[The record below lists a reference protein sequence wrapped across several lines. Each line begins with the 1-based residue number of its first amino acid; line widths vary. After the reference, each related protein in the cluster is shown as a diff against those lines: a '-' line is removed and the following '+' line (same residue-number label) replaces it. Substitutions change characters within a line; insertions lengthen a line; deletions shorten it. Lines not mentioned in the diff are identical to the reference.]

1 MQSFLINS
9 TRESLN
15 TFYNFL
21 ITELW
26 KAKPLTILIV
36 GLSHKVSI
44 DVWLEWTSDFENVE
58 HLQHMTSNNWCLE
71 VWCLEVWCLGV
82 WRLEVWPLEVWHL
95 EVPLLTSIILKSVIL
110 KTVFLKTVFLK
121 TVFLKTVFLK
131 TVFLKTVF
139 LKTVFLMFRLELP
152 TLSMQYLNVSHL
164 GVWLLKA
171 PECRSLDASGSN
183 WMTQIL
189 CWLSWR
195 PVRGF

>member
-15 TFYNFL
+15 TFHNFL
-21 ITELW
+21 IKELW
-26 KAKPLTILIV
+26 KAKPLTILIA

-58 HLQHMTSNNWCLE
+58 HLQHMTSNNWCLDN
-71 VWCLEVWCLGV
+71 WH
-82 WRLEVWPLEVWHL
+82 LEVWHL
-95 EVPLLTSIILKSVIL
+95 EVRHLEVRHLNVPLLMS
-110 KTVFLKTVFLK
+110 
-121 TVFLKTVFLK
+121 
-131 TVFLKTVF
+131 VFLKTVF
-139 LKTVFLMFRLELP
+139 LKTVFLMSRLELP
-152 TLSMQYLNVSHL
+152 TLSMQYLNISHL

-189 CWLSWR
+189 CWLS
-195 PVRGF
+195 